1 MTYIEKAIQIVK
13 SECYVNNPLNLD
25 RSMMINEALD
35 TLIGA
40 AEKYDDFMKEPK
52 ESKNENR

>member
-1 MTYIEKAIQIVK
+1 MMQYIEQAIKIVK
-13 SECYVNNPLNLD
+13 SECYVNSPLNLD

-40 AEKYDDFMKEPK
+40 AQKYDEFMKEPK
-52 ESKNENR
+52 EDQNG

>member
-1 MTYIEKAIQIVK
+1 MSYIEQAIKIVK

-35 TLIGA
+35 VLIGA
-40 AEKYDDFMKEPK
+40 AQKYDEECKSHKE
-52 ESKNENR
+52 EQNG

>member
-1 MTYIEKAIQIVK
+1 MQYIEQAIKIVK
-13 SECYVNNPLNLD
+13 SECYVNSPLNLD

-40 AEKYDDFMKEPK
+40 AQKYDEFMKEPK
-52 ESKNENR
+52 EDQNG